1 MFNVEDRKPSKQ
13 YFQTDTIFRVCG
25 RIFEARSAQ
34 AATATACTWSAPF
47 KWGVHFDGGEIIG
60 NNTETILNVTFFIQ
74 SHRMGWITFVPFIY
88 PRPTPA

>member
-60 NNTETILNVTFFIQ
+60 TPVGVFFIKGFLV
-74 SHRMGWITFVPFIY
+74 SVGRWAKKTI
-88 PRPTPA
+88 